1 MTDQGTTLSGQ
12 KECQTG
18 LTGIVLF
25 YFFALSLISFLGWG
39 SLNIFLEG
47 MGKPLDGLYALI
59 WLVVFFVVAGFFS
72 RQLRCSLSEEIES

>member
-1 MTDQGTTLSGQ
+1 MTDQETALSGQ
-12 KECQTG
+12 YECQTG

-47 MGKPLDGLYALI
+47 MGKPMDGLYALI
-59 WLVVFFVVAGFFS
+59 WLMVFFVVAGFFS
-72 RQLRCSLSEEIES
+72 